1 MQSYT
6 LEFNGSGEVCE
17 GRFDNDHAAQ
27 DWAESIL
34 ENRGYDSSDLVWADN
49 WDANGQNDDGELC
62 ERLLVWAG
70 EEDAQDDPGVNSVA
84 QLTKVGED
92 MRDVIVS
99 AIEEA
104 DPIAPE
110 QVADMCIAAYMKG
123 EDWRKVLADAIEVDR
138 AGGNSHIL

>member
-1 MQSYT
+1 MREELQEY
-6 LEFNGSGEVCE
+6 FKASGEDVE
-17 GRFDNDHAAQ
+17 DEDTA
-27 DWAESIL
+27 DEIESLLL
-34 ENRGYDSSDLVWADN
+34 EMT
-49 WDANGQNDDGELC
+49 
-62 ERLLVWAG
+62 
-70 EEDAQDDPGVNSVA
+70 EDESWRDEIVA
-84 QLTKVGED
+84 
-92 MRDVIVS
+92 